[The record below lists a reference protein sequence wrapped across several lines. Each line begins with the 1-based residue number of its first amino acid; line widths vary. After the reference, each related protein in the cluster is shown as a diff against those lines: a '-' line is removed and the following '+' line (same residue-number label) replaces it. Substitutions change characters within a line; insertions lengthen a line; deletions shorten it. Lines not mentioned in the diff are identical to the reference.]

1 MMTIVVHSFPCLPF
15 PLCLLF
21 RRLPCQLDHPR
32 DGLQYLLLVQLYDNC
47 RLLTFRGLY
56 PIKLSWRVVVDTSPP
71 LSNHGEIQQVEGG
84 YPFSSLPLLD
94 LLLTTKREQDA
105 GTGVQP
111 FLPPVSASGAPIPVL
126 AYKSLAYIV
135 ATFKLAVLV
144 VIGIAYALVVALPE
158 TLLVSLV
165 WRSLKSYTQA
175 ESVGLRAGI
184 PA

>member
-1 MMTIVVHSFPCLPF
+1 MTIVVHSFPCPPL

-21 RRLPCQLDHPR
+21 RKSSQLDHPR
-32 DGLQYLLLVQLYDNC
+32 DGLSASGTVVQPLPSSYLLRSLSHKADLESSSTYFATFVQ
-47 RLLTFRGLY
+47 
-56 PIKLSWRVVVDTSPP
+56 SWRNTAS
-71 LSNHGEIQQVEGG
+71 GG
-84 YPFSSLPLLD
+84 WVLIFFDYPLD

-135 ATFKLAVLV
+135 ATFKLAVLA

-158 TLLVSLV
+158 TLLVSVV
-165 WRSLKSYTQA
+165 WPSSKSYTQA

>member
-1 MMTIVVHSFPCLPF
+1 LRSLSHKAELENSSRHFATF
-15 PLCLLF
+15 
-21 RRLPCQLDHPR
+21 
-32 DGLQYLLLVQLYDNC
+32 VQ
-47 RLLTFRGLY
+47 
-56 PIKLSWRVVVDTSPP
+56 SWRNTAS
-71 LSNHGEIQQVEGG
+71 GEWVLIFFD
-84 YPFSSLPLLD
+84 YPLD

-126 AYKSLAYIV
+126 AYNSLAYIS

-165 WRSLKSYTQA
+165 
-175 ESVGLRAGI
+175 
-184 PA
+184 

>member
-1 MMTIVVHSFPCLPF
+1 
-15 PLCLLF
+15 
-21 RRLPCQLDHPR
+21 
-32 DGLQYLLLVQLYDNC
+32 
-47 RLLTFRGLY
+47 
-56 PIKLSWRVVVDTSPP
+56 
-71 LSNHGEIQQVEGG
+71 VEGG
-84 YPFSSLPLLD
+84 YRSFYDYPLD
-94 LLLTTKREQDA
+94 LLLTTQREQDA

-126 AYKSLAYIV
+126 AYKSLAYMS

-158 TLLVSLV
+158 TLLVSV
-165 WRSLKSYTQA
+165 VRRSLKSYTQA

>member
-1 MMTIVVHSFPCLPF
+1 
-15 PLCLLF
+15 
-21 RRLPCQLDHPR
+21 
-32 DGLQYLLLVQLYDNC
+32 
-47 RLLTFRGLY
+47 
-56 PIKLSWRVVVDTSPP
+56 
-71 LSNHGEIQQVEGG
+71 LSNHGEIQQVESG
-84 YPFSSLPLLD
+84 YRSFYDYPLD
-94 LLLTTKREQDA
+94 LLLTTQREQDA

-135 ATFKLAVLV
+135 ATFKLAVLA

-158 TLLVSLV
+158 TLLVSLI
-165 WRSLKSYTQA
+165 WRPLKSYTQA